1 METDIVATHLAL
13 AGALFLILNWIGKH
27 AETSGYLTLSMF
39 LRRDEAPAFNL
50 LFRTFGPIAYI
61 VVVATLFYVLGLDR
75 YVRDIWLVVLYY
87 FVGRLLFNLSY
98 GRLLLI
104 NWPREALLWGMSIG
118 VTWVLYDQV
127 IQERKNLLPDVAHLN
142 NHLWV
147 LVALF
152 VYSTLNNVRFNREA
166 TKRRKNRYL
175 YVAFSDNKL
184 RYHDLISAIAP
195 DRLAES
201 IIYSVLI
208 YENFNRPPV
217 ARALERLVFPWVSKS
232 LGPMQVATQRRISDD
247 ESVKLGAGRLVD
259 AYHQALA
266 AGEEKAKEKKVTFDP
281 GKNHHH
287 RLFIVSRVAAAYN
300 KDDGYVSEVRELQ
313 QAIAR
318 EFYPELGPPPAPRF
332 SDHYI
337 HLG

>member
-1 METDIVATHLAL
+1 METEIFATHLAL
-13 AGALFLILNWIGKH
+13 AGVLFLVLNWIGRH

-50 LFRTFGPIAYI
+50 LFRIFGPIAYV
-61 VVVATLFYVLGLDR
+61 VVVASILYVLGLDQ
-75 YVRDIWLVVLYY
+75 YVRHIWLVVLYY
-87 FVGRLLFNLSY
+87 FAGRLLFNLCY

-104 NWPREALLWGMSIG
+104 NWPREVLLWGMSIG
-118 VTWVLYDQV
+118 FTWLLYDQV
-127 IQERKNLLPDVAHLN
+127 IQERKNLLPDVAHIN

-152 VYSTLNNVRFNREA
+152 IYSTLNNVRFNQEA

-184 RYHDLISAIAP
+184 QYQDLIAAIAP

-208 YENFNRPPV
+208 YESFNRPPV
-217 ARALERLVFPWVSKS
+217 ARTLERLVFPWFSKS
-232 LGPMQVATQRRISDD
+232 LGPMQVATERRISDE
-247 ESVKLGAGRLVD
+247 ESVKLGAAKLAN
-259 AYHQALA
+259 AYQKALS
-266 AGEEKAKEKKVTFDP
+266 AGVEKATEKKVVFDP
-281 GKNHHH
+281 GKNHYH
-287 RLFIVSRVAAAYN
+287 RLFVVSRVAAAYN

-318 EFYPELGPPPAPRF
+318 EFYPELSPPPPPRF
-332 SDHYI
+332 SDQYI
-337 HLG
+337 HFI